1 MPSISGSFRASVR
14 AETTLFPEDQPN
26 HQLQLS
32 EVHGTQKSPDPS
44 WNNAQLTYCG
54 IADLV
59 SGAGTQRGYFANEHA
74 DGDRDCGTF
83 EGRVMTTPAGQVE
96 LEGTF
101 TFTSGT
107 GKLRGIRGNGTY
119 KGRQV
124 SPTEIEMNWSGAY
137 EVGAT
142 ASRVA

>member
-1 MPSISGSFRASVR
+1 MPNISGSFSAYVS

-26 HQLQLS
+26 HQVQLA
-32 EVHGTQKSPDPS
+32 EIRATQKSPDPS
-44 WNNAQLTYCG
+44 WNNARLTYCG
-54 IADLV
+54 ITDLV
-59 SGAGTQRGYFANEHA
+59 SGTGKQHGYFVNEHP

-83 EGRVMTTPAGQVE
+83 EGRATTSGGQLT

-101 TFTSGT
+101 TFTTGT
-107 GKLRGIRGNGTY
+107 GKLEGIRGNGTF

-124 SPTEIEMNWSGAY
+124 SPTEIEMNWTGAY
-137 EVGAT
+137 EVAA